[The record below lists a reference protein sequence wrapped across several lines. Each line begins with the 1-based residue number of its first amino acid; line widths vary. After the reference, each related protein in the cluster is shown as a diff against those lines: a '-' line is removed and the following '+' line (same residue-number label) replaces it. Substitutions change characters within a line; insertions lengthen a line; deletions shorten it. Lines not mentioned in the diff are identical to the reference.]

1 MADPTYEQLPGELDL
16 TFVKGDEV
24 GFIVTLE
31 NINLTGYTF
40 DSKVYALQ
48 EVPSGQSGIGAGAT
62 VAAYGTVVSITVT
75 PVAVTAGRIN
85 LSMTETQTNQL
96 SADGA
101 YRWWLKTIAPGDVT
115 RTVVSGDVDVRMP

>member
-62 VAAYGTVVSITVT
+62 VAAYGTVVSIKI
-75 PVAVTAGRIN
+75 GR
-85 LSMTETQTNQL
+85 
-96 SADGA
+96 AH
-101 YRWWLKTIAPGDVT
+101 V
-115 RTVVSGDVDVRMP
+115 